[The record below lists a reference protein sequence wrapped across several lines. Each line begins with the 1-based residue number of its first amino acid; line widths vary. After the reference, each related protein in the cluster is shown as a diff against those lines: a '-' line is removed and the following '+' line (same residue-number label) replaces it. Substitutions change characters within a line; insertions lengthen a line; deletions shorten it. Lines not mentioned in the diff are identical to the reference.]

1 MSAGDS
7 YQPVEKLLRLL
18 MRRQNSA
25 QNAHLPYVNCAFS
38 PHFPSLSCA
47 RYVFQRTVTG
57 QARPST
63 LVQRRSAGL
72 NIASGLKN
80 PFDKLV
86 AIVENR
92 VHFPLFRGYT
102 ILVLG
107 VGDLGASK
115 NPPELIKTYAL
126 GSCVAVILIHPKTRV
141 VGMVHVALPD
151 STINPQKA
159 RAKPGY
165 FADTGIPALIREM
178 MGLGSSGGP
187 KQMVAKIAGGAKIMD
202 PNNVFNI
209 GNRNILAVKKILWK
223 YGVGPRAEDVGGVI
237 SRTVTVSAKT
247 GRVTLSSPGK
257 EDWRL

>member
-1 MSAGDS
+1 MA
-7 YQPVEKLLRLL
+7 
-18 MRRQNSA
+18 A
-25 QNAHLPYVNCAFS
+25 C
-38 PHFPSLSCA
+38 
-47 RYVFQRTVTG
+47 
-57 QARPST
+57 
-63 LVQRRSAGL
+63 
-72 NIASGLKN
+72 LKI
-80 PFDKLV
+80 PFDKL
-86 AIVENR
+86 ATIVENSI
-92 VHFPLFRGYT
+92 HFPLFRGYT

-159 RAKPGY
+159 RTKPGY

-178 MGLGSSGGP
+178 MGLGCSGGP